1 MGFASGGGGVL
12 TNHTHDTDITND
24 GGALAANATMFGLSN
39 QSMLVSDG
47 TNIQELSIGSDGN
60 NLTVTGGALSWEAH
74 VAGDVLA
81 GNLVMANSTTIGDYT
96 QPASATCS
104 SAASVTAS
112 PTYSN
117 ANFASW
123 LVTGSEVTE
132 SSNVVTFDI
141 ETRLANSTATTDL
154 GSTLSDSAWVLRCK
168 LSFITLTAGGGSTLY
183 FEVGMSDVNS
193 ATALDNAGITQ
204 DLMGLQTRVA
214 SGLSPSEEWG
224 LVAYNSTGG
233 LVPGSP
239 NMDTAP
245 TTQTYYVEIIRTGT
259 TSMTVGLYNSAD
271 FGVGDLIMPIETKTI
286 SSGVSGLQFL
296 RVGNGVVGSES
307 DPGIVIEGTVEDF
320 QIWDG
325 VTSPTTAYPC
335 SNAVDDDVSTYWLS
349 TTETNPNI
357 YVDMSSSTTTSNLA
371 LYPNAGT
378 TETEIV
384 IQSSDDA
391 AAWTNQRT
399 ITWSNLTEGAWNY
412 IRFNVVV
419 ARYWRIYGNSGNSVD
434 MQIDEIKV
442 LDGVSDA
449 DVRNLH
455 GHVPISSSDT
465 SLNNAGV

>member
-47 TNIQELSIGSDGN
+47 TSIQELSIGSDGN

-104 SAASVTAS
+104 SSASVITT

-117 ANFASW
+117 ATFGAW
-123 LVTGSEVTE
+123 ATTGSMVTE

-141 ETRLANSTATTDL
+141 TTRIDNQTVSNDL
-154 GSTLSDSAWVLRCK
+154 GSTLSDSAWCLRCK
-168 LSFITLTAGGGSTLY
+168 LTFITLTAGTTTTAY
-183 FEVGMSDVNS
+183 FELGMGSANS
-193 ATALDNAGITQ
+193 STGVDNSGISLDLIALQGY
-204 DLMGLQTRVA
+204 VA
-214 SGLSPSEEWG
+214 SGVTPSGRNWG

-233 LVPGSP
+233 LDFPASP
-239 NMDTAP
+239 EMDTAP
-245 TTQTYYVEIIRTGT
+245 TTQTYYLEIIRTST
-259 TSMTVGLYNSAD
+259 TNMTIGLYDSD
-271 FGVGDLIMPIETKTI
+271 SFDSLIMPIETKTI
-286 SSGVSGLQFL
+286 SSGVTGLQYL
-296 RVGNGVVGSES
+296 RVGNAFSGSGS
-307 DPGIVIEGTVEDF
+307 PGIVIEGTAEDF

-325 VTSPTTAYPC
+325 VTSPTTTYPC
-335 SNAVDDDVSTYWLS
+335 SNAVDDDVATSWLS

-371 LYPNAGT
+371 LYPNTGT

-442 LDGVSDA
+442 LNGVSDA